1 MEKCDDPVGAAPQAQ
16 DQPLQASEGVKETT
30 APEAQEPTVAA
41 LSADAEQ
48 GATTTETQ
56 TAETQAA
63 ETQTVEPQ
71 PADLAP
77 AEPEHP
83 RHTLPDTIE
92 GVIDA
97 LQALAD
103 GAAAEISR
111 DVVSRLRLHASTLR
125 SRHVEELRA
134 AWVAEGNAPE
144 AFIAPEDDTESRIT
158 ALIEAIRVKKN
169 EYLAQQEAI
178 RLANLERKNDIIEKI
193 NALAD
198 DTDNVGRNFPAYRE
212 LQDAFN
218 AVGDVP
224 PTDETAV
231 WKRYQE
237 ARERYSDNLKINKEL
252 RDYDFKKNLESKELL
267 IKEAEALADE
277 PDIIVAFKRVQSLHS
292 KWREI
297 GPVAKDLREEIWGKF
312 KEACAVVNKRYQAF
326 FEERKAREAENEA
339 GKTALCERIEAL
351 DF

>member
-41 LSADAEQ
+41 PSADAEQ

-56 TAETQAA
+56 TAETQTV
-63 ETQTVEPQ
+63 ETQTAEPQ

-178 RLANLERKNDIIEKI
+178 RLANLERKTI
-193 NALAD
+193 L
-198 DTDNVGRNFPAYRE
+198 
-212 LQDAFN
+212 
-218 AVGDVP
+218 
-224 PTDETAV
+224 
-231 WKRYQE
+231 
-237 ARERYSDNLKINKEL
+237 
-252 RDYDFKKNLESKELL
+252 
-267 IKEAEALADE
+267 
-277 PDIIVAFKRVQSLHS
+277 
-292 KWREI
+292 
-297 GPVAKDLREEIWGKF
+297 
-312 KEACAVVNKRYQAF
+312 
-326 FEERKAREAENEA
+326 
-339 GKTALCERIEAL
+339 
-351 DF
+351 

>member
-41 LSADAEQ
+41 PSADAEQ

-103 GAAAEISR
+103 GAAA
-111 DVVSRLRLHASTLR
+111 
-125 SRHVEELRA
+125 
-134 AWVAEGNAPE
+134 P
-144 AFIAPEDDTESRIT
+144 
-158 ALIEAIRVKKN
+158 
-169 EYLAQQEAI
+169 
-178 RLANLERKNDIIEKI
+178 RKS
-193 NALAD
+193 
-198 DTDNVGRNFPAYRE
+198 NFHYPHHTSHR
-212 LQDAFN
+212 
-218 AVGDVP
+218 
-224 PTDETAV
+224 
-231 WKRYQE
+231 
-237 ARERYSDNLKINKEL
+237 
-252 RDYDFKKNLESKELL
+252 
-267 IKEAEALADE
+267 
-277 PDIIVAFKRVQSLHS
+277 
-292 KWREI
+292 
-297 GPVAKDLREEIWGKF
+297 
-312 KEACAVVNKRYQAF
+312 
-326 FEERKAREAENEA
+326 
-339 GKTALCERIEAL
+339 
-351 DF
+351 